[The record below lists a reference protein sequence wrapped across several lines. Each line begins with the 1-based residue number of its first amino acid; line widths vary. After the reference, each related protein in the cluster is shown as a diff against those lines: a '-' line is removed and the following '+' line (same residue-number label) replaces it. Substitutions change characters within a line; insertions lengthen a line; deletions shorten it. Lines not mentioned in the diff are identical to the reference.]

1 MVKKDSNEGGG
12 FATYW
17 QESGRI
23 LLPLAT
29 IAAIKADADAALE
42 VGNLAVEEEAA
53 FKKQAVIEL
62 AAAKAQTPA
71 SSPLKKAAT
80 PGPRDVEIFRHAAVE
95 ELLDN
100 QWRMDTTQKQA
111 GQKITEKLANGGTRW
126 RTIPSVKPA
135 DILALTAQFENMAEP
150 IKQLAAEIELMNR
163 LPAADFQITPIL
175 LLGEPGIGKTAFAM
189 ALSKIMGLPFK
200 KLNGVEPSFSL
211 TGSHPTWIKSAPGMM
226 LDQLASTDCAAP
238 LFLVDEVDKPSGE
251 RYPIVSA
258 LLELLEPE
266 NATEFKDEFFQVNF
280 NARHAI
286 WILTANTVVG
296 VSAPLLSRM
305 AVFDVP
311 PPGIEQRKR
320 IINTEFKKLCDR
332 TGLNVKTTGCE
343 ITFLA
348 ERVDLD
354 LRKVTRIVRDSFIA
368 AIGQDKLLATI
379 KMPHH
384 QKWESFDTATA
395 ENAIFH

>member
-12 FATYW
+12 FARYW
-17 QESGRI
+17 QESGSI

-29 IAAIKADADAALE
+29 IAAIKAEADAALE
-42 VGNLAVEEEAA
+42 AADIAFLEEAEI
-53 FKKQAVIEL
+53 KKQAAIEAAELKAKTPL
-62 AAAKAQTPA
+62 ASPPA
-71 SSPLKKAAT
+71 VK
-80 PGPRDVEIFRHAAVE
+80 PGPRDVEIFKHAAVE

-100 QWRMDTTQKQA
+100 QYRMDTTQKQS
-111 GQKITEKLANGGTRW
+111 GQKVFEKLVNGGNRW

-135 DILALTAQFENMAEP
+135 DILALAAQFENMAEP
-150 IKQLAAEIELMNR
+150 IKQLAGEIELMNH

-175 LLGEPGIGKTAFAM
+175 LLGVPGIGKTAFAM

-200 KLNGVEPSFSL
+200 KLNGIEPSFTL
-211 TGSHPTWIKSAPGMM
+211 TGSHPTWTKSAPGMM
-226 LDQLASTDCAAP
+226 LEQLAVHGCAAP
-238 LFLVDEVDKPSGE
+238 LFLVDEIDKPSGD

-258 LLELLEPE
+258 LLELLEPV
-266 NATEFKDEFFQVNF
+266 NATEFKDEFFQASF

-286 WILTANTVVG
+286 WLLTANTTTG

-305 AVFDVP
+305 AVFEIP
-311 PPGIEQRKR
+311 PSGIEQRKR
-320 IINTEFKKLCDR
+320 IIHAEFKKLCDR
-332 TGLNVKTTGCE
+332 TGFNVKTTGCE

-368 AIGQDKLLATI
+368 AIGQDKLLARI
-379 KMPHH
+379 NLPPL
-384 QKWESFDTATA
+384 QKWESFDVATS
-395 ENAIFH
+395 ENASFH